1 MLDEIRSAKGRVWKF
16 HPTEKGKSLFIF
28 SLVARMVVGMELTIF
43 SSGTGA
49 NTFLVAEERRP
60 KNTTRLYNLRPGPEM
75 AHFFYTET
83 LLSVVNPDIS

>member
-49 NTFLVAEERRP
+49 NTFLVAEERGP

-75 AHFFYTET
+75 AHFFYIET